1 MNSSYDILYVESMTC
16 ILYCFSWIF
25 CLELTTWQWFE
36 TQITAGK
43 HDIISMSGS
52 GNYVLIT
59 KLLNHAI
66 P

>member
-16 ILYCFSWIF
+16 ILYGFSWIF

-43 HDIISMSGS
+43 HGS